1 MKVVKWLDENLEE
14 AVLIVLLILM
24 VLVMGIQIVA
34 RYCLNAS
41 LSWTEE
47 LTRYLFV
54 WSAFISIS
62 YCVKK
67 RISIKIEQF
76 INILP
81 NKGKTG
87 LRLFRHTL
95 VFVFCMYI
103 IPFSFEYL
111 KDSIEFGATSPAL
124 GIPMYLIQCAP
135 LVGFI
140 LLAIRVAQAW
150 VREFRHIKSGEVSR

>member
-1 MKVVKWLDENLEE
+1 MKVIKWLDENLEE
-14 AVLIVLLILM
+14 VILIALLILM
-24 VLVMGIQIVA
+24 VLVMGVQIVA

-54 WSAFISIS
+54 WATFISIS

-76 INILP
+76 INFLP
-81 NKGKTG
+81 NRGKTG
-87 LRLFRHTL
+87 LRLFRHTV
-95 VFVFCMYI
+95 VFVFCIYI
-103 IPFSFEYL
+103 IPYAYSYL
-111 KDSIEFGATSPAL
+111 RHSMEFGATSASL
-124 GIPMYLIQCAP
+124 GIPMYWIQVAP

-140 LLAIRVAQAW
+140 LLTIRVAQAW
-150 VREFRHIKSGEVSR
+150 IREFKHMRSGEVSR